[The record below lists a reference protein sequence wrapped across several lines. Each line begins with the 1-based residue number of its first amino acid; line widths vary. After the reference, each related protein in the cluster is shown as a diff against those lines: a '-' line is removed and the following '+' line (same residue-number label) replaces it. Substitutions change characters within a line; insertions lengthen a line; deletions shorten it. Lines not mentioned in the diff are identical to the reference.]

1 MTVMKA
7 PSSGVTV
14 RMYRQ
19 GHGDCFLLAFPGKSG
34 AQRRPVYVLIDC
46 GYKPKSEIEDQK
58 IDTIIADIA
67 KATNGFI
74 DVVVVTHEHQDH
86 VNGFLARKRTGNKKR
101 AFDQIRVGQV
111 WLAWTEDGSDRF
123 ANKLRDRF
131 NDTLVALAFANR
143 SLRALN
149 ATAANRERAERLQE
163 LLDLEVG
170 EDGGSETV
178 IADLESLRDAAPDLD
193 AASLA
198 GLALD
203 GVEDRLR
210 QRPSLGP
217 LAATIKGITN
227 KRAIKYLRDKSEKS
241 PKFLRPDRGPY
252 DLPDVD
258 GLRVF
263 ALGPP
268 RSTKLL
274 LDLDPRHDEEFHLA
288 ATDALALDGQSRS
301 LLAAFASGDSSPAE
315 RSPFPNRY
323 VLDRDAVLG
332 QPAPLQSLD
341 QRMEDLHSA
350 ALSSE
355 EFYRAAYGGEQQDA
369 PVPAGPDDE
378 SWRRIDNDWYSP
390 VEALALR
397 LNDEVNN
404 TSLVLAFE
412 LPRSKRVL
420 LFTGDAQR
428 GNWISW
434 AKLDWQVDGKTVSAR
449 ELLSRCVF
457 YKVGHHGSHN
467 ATLDGAADDSHPNLA
482 WMAQD
487 ELEDD
492 FVAMI
497 PANTAWA
504 TTKSR
509 PWQHPLPAIE
519 AALQEKARGRVF
531 RSDRAR
537 IEKPDELSTNE
548 WRAFRRRTVEKKL
561 YFEYAVLDR

>member
-1 MTVMKA
+1 MAIMKA

-34 AQRRPVYVLIDC
+34 SKRRPVYVLIDC

-67 KATNGFI
+67 EATAGFI

-86 VNGFLARKRTGNKKR
+86 VNGFLARKRTGSKKR
-101 AFDQIRVGQV
+101 AFDDIRVGQV
-111 WLAWTEDGSDRF
+111 WLPWTEDGSDRF

-131 NDTLVALAFANR
+131 NDTLVSLALAHRRLQA
-143 SLRALN
+143 LRATR
-149 ATAANRERAERLQE
+149 ADRERAERLQE
-163 LLDLEVG
+163 LLDLEIG
-170 EDGGSETV
+170 EDGGADAV
-178 IADLESLRDAAPDLD
+178 IADLESLRMAAPDLD
-193 AASLA
+193 AASLT

-203 GVEDRLR
+203 GVDTGQR
-210 QRPSLGP
+210 QRHGIGA

-227 KRAIKYLRDKSEKS
+227 KRAIKYLRDKSEKT
-241 PKFLRPDRGPY
+241 PRFLRPDRGPY
-252 DLPDVD
+252 ELPDVG
-258 GLRVF
+258 GLNVF

-268 RSTKLL
+268 RSTRLL
-274 LDLDPRHDEEFHLA
+274 LDLEPRHDEEFRL
-288 ATDALALDGQSRS
+288 DGGESLALDGQSRS
-301 LLAAFASGDSSPAE
+301 LLAAFASGDSSPAD

-323 VLDRDAVLG
+323 VLERDAVFG
-332 QPAPLQSLD
+332 QPAPAESLD
-341 QRMEDLHSA
+341 ERMEDLQA
-350 ALSSE
+350 AELSSE
-355 EFYRAAYGGEQQDA
+355 EFYRAVYGGEQADP
-369 PVPAGPDDE
+369 PVPDGPDDE
-378 SWRRIDNDWYSP
+378 AWRRIDNDWCSP

-412 LPRSKRVL
+412 LPRSRRVL

-434 AKLDWQVDGKTVSAR
+434 RKLGWKVDGKNVSAR

-467 ATLDGAADDSHPNLA
+467 ATLDGAADDTHPNLA
-482 WMAQD
+482 WMAQG
-487 ELEDD
+487 ELRGD

-497 PANTAWA
+497 PANTKWA
-504 TTKSR
+504 TTKSK

-519 AALQEKARGRVF
+519 AALSEKARGRVF
-531 RSDRAR
+531 RSDRAHV
-537 IEKPDELSTNE
+537 EKPDELSTSE
-548 WRAFRRRTVEKKL
+548 WRAFRKRTVEKKL
-561 YFEYAVLDR
+561 YLEYTVLDR